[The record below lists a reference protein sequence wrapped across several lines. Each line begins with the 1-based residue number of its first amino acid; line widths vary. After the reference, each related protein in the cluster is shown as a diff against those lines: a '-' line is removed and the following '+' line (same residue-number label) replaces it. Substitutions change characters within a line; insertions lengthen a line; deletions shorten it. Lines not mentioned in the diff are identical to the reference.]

1 MSKFSI
7 LTRLSILSAAL
18 LAILVASNLFL
29 DSRLSRNAETIA
41 AEAELVSQI
50 TTANAA
56 SKSFGDLKYW
66 LADLAVSL
74 LTLSE
79 RNADAARARLE
90 VNLDELVLHEP
101 DTVAVIREELELLV
115 EEAQRAIDA
124 YTDDQRV
131 IGNSLMAQARVH
143 TQKID
148 QALIQMVERLD
159 ETSRRRSDAGLASA
173 REAVSLSHAIII
185 VGAIVG
191 LLLTFLVLRSIRR
204 PLSRLVV
211 SMRAITAGDHNAAIP
226 PGGPDE
232 IGEMARTLVMFRD
245 SLAEQ
250 DRLTVAS
257 ENAQAAERRA
267 QVQMLE
273 AVEAVADA
281 FALYDADDRLVISNS
296 RYRDMYSNIDLPIV
310 NEIGRAHV

>member
-159 ETSRRRSDAGLASA
+159 ETSRRRSDAGLDRKS
-173 REAVSLSHAIII
+173 
-185 VGAIVG
+185 
-191 LLLTFLVLRSIRR
+191 
-204 PLSRLVV
+204 VV
-211 SMRAITAGDHNAAIP
+211 
-226 PGGPDE
+226 
-232 IGEMARTLVMFRD
+232 
-245 SLAEQ
+245 
-250 DRLTVAS
+250 
-257 ENAQAAERRA
+257 
-267 QVQMLE
+267 
-273 AVEAVADA
+273 
-281 FALYDADDRLVISNS
+281 
-296 RYRDMYSNIDLPIV
+296 
-310 NEIGRAHV
+310 